1 MNKFMLEANPITAIL
16 IVYNPVFT
24 MIPPKWTESP
34 IFVCKKAVTKPEQT
48 PAAIAAN
55 NPNIG

>member
-1 MNKFMLEANPITAIL
+1 MHADDSRQNGLNPH
-16 IVYNPVFT
+16 
-24 MIPPKWTESP
+24 
-34 IFVCKKAVTKPEQT
+34 FVCKKAVTKPEQT